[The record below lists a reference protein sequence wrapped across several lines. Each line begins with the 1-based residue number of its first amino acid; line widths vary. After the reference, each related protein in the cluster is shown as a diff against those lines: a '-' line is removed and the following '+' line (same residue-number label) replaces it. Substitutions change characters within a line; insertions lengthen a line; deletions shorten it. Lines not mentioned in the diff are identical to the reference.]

1 MKQLAV
7 FIKKEIRHILRDPR
21 TLLLLIGMPIAQLLL
36 FGFAIST
43 EIRNSGFAVYGP
55 SQDPSTQ
62 AIIEKLDA
70 SE

>member
-43 EIRNSGFAVYGP
+43 EIRNSGFAVYDP